1 MCMTLWFARILNSD
15 SFKESQHDL
24 NSAIVQMITDS
35 IDYIIKD
42 LKGIYESEI
51 FFHLPNN
58 ITTIDLNLESRL
70 INHICE
76 IATTSIF
83 TEAVGIL
90 FPTSEYVYCTETRID
105 IFQQNSIS
113 SYTYNKTY
121 INGIQEID
129 LEAIGSSSLLLEPF
143 MSRYSSEK
151 KANELL
157 QTNIESG
164 NPNLYI
170 PIISSFGDSF
180 ATFIAKVNFAQV
192 YNLVDILNYS
202 NSTFVIT
209 QGKHI
214 AYSNQLNNFIGSSI
228 SDVYPDLTTKFEHHG
243 RVTLEIG
250 KDWLVTS
257 IYSHSGIILDME
269 LLFHIKL
276 NDNAYLQDWLFVLK
290 SIAINISTIPAV
302 YIFVNLSRR
311 YIKDVEN
318 IKRILS
324 TFEEGSKAEDEKNV
338 YEELSELEKELNV
351 TKRILLKKKQEI
363 SDNPNSNSPYYY
375 ALRPSAIKRNRL
387 KTEESCNTNIDASDE
402 IDETQIVGEAFTGVN
417 YLKKPSK
424 IVDFIKYT
432 FLRGIKSPSK
442 KSFNEEVEE
451 SEGSFQNVQNIDL
464 PIKRGALPQMIANIP
479 IEPGTIMKTR
489 RHSVAVSILLLK

>member
-1 MCMTLWFARILNSD
+1 
-15 SFKESQHDL
+15 
-24 NSAIVQMITDS
+24 MITDS

-42 LKGIYESEI
+42 LKDIYESEI
-51 FFHLPNN
+51 FVHLPTN

-121 INGIQEID
+121 TNGIQEID

-143 MSRYSSEK
+143 LSRYSSEK

-164 NPNLYI
+164 NSNLYI

-180 ATFIAKVNFAQV
+180 ATFIAKVNFTQV

-202 NSTFVIT
+202 NSTVVIT
-209 QGKHI
+209 RGKHI

-243 RVTLEIG
+243 RVT

-276 NDNAYLQDWLFVLK
+276 NENAYLQDWLFVLK

-338 YEELSELEKELNV
+338 YAELSELQKELNL
-351 TKRILLKKKQEI
+351 TKSILLKKQQEI
-363 SDNPNSNSPYYY
+363 SDNPTSNSPYYY
-375 ALRPSAIKRNRL
+375 ALRPSAIKRNQL
-387 KTEESCNTNIDASDE
+387 QTEESLNTNIDASDE

-442 KSFNEEVEE
+442 ISFNEEVEE
-451 SEGSFQNVQNIDL
+451 SDGSFQNVQNIDL
-464 PIKRGALPQMIANIP
+464 PIKRSALPQMIANIQ